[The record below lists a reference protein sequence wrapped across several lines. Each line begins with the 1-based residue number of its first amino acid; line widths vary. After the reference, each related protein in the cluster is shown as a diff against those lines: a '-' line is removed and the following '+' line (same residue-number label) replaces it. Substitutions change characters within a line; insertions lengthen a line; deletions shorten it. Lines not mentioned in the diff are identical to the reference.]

1 MTTTA
6 DITSAVVTAALV
18 DADPTAHPMYQEFV
32 RFAAEVLTP
41 RAVEVDRT
49 EVPRSHIDGL
59 REIGYHRRFVPEQY
73 GGLKLPPR
81 VVNAVNNL
89 LFGVDPSTATIVTQH
104 GAPVLPAVTA
114 GTDDAL
120 ELLPKLASGEL
131 IGGAGMGHV
140 RSWPKRRGTVATR
153 VAGGYRI
160 DGVIGWHS
168 GWGLTDIIWLG
179 AVDEQREEFVFG
191 IGHLDDASISG
202 QVLPLA
208 AVYGS
213 RTAELRLDGYFLPD
227 ALVTEVVA
235 VEEYRHRDG
244 TRVQELQRA
253 KHLNPDVDDADL
265 AAIAPAGPYGL
276 ARAALDDALRIAG
289 DDTHLLALSAELE
302 TAAATP
308 LPDPQWR
315 AVLNEL
321 AVRATTAAVVAAGG
335 AALLDSDIAQVRA
348 RAAQFLQ
355 VRGLAPRVRTAHFA
369 VYAR

>member
-1 MTTTA
+1 MTTAT
-6 DITSAVVTAALV
+6 DITPSSVET
-18 DADPTAHPMYQEFV
+18 DPTTHPVYQEFV
-32 RFAAEVLTP
+32 RFAEEVLAP

-49 EVPRSHIDGL
+49 EVPRSHIDRL
-59 REIGYHRRFVPEQY
+59 REIGYHRLFVPAQY
-73 GGLKLPPR
+73 GGLALPPR
-81 VVNAVNNL
+81 VVNAIDNL
-89 LFGVDPSTATIVTQH
+89 LFGADPSTATIVTQH

-140 RSWPKRRGTVATR
+140 RSWPKRRGTIATR
-153 VAGGYRI
+153 APGGYRI

-168 GWGLTDIIWLG
+168 GWGLTDVIWLG

-191 IGHLDDASISG
+191 IGFLDDPAISG
-202 QVLPLA
+202 RILPLT

-235 VEEYRHRDG
+235 VQEYRRRDG

-253 KHLNPDVDDADL
+253 KHLNPDADEADL
-265 AAIAPAGPYGL
+265 AAIPTAGPYGL
-276 ARAALDDALRIAG
+276 ARAALDDALRISG
-289 DDTHLLALSAELE
+289 DDDHLIALSAELE

-308 LPDPQWR
+308 LPDPHWR
-315 AVLNEL
+315 AALNEL
-321 AVRATTAAVVAAGG
+321 AVRCTTAAVVAAGG

-355 VRGLAPRVRTAHFA
+355 VRGLAPSVRAAHFA
-369 VYAR
+369 AYSR

>member
-1 MTTTA
+1 MTIAA
-6 DITSAVVTAALV
+6 DIDSPATDT
-18 DADPTAHPMYQEFV
+18 DPTAHPVYREFA
-32 RFAAEVLTP
+32 RFADEVLAP

-59 REIGYHRRFVPEQY
+59 RELGYHRLFVPEQY
-73 GGLKLPPR
+73 GGLKVPPR

-114 GTDDAL
+114 GTDEAL
-120 ELLPKLASGEL
+120 ALLPGLATGEL

-140 RSWPKRRGTVATR
+140 RGWPKRRGTVATR

-160 DGVIGWHS
+160 DGTIGWHS

-179 AVDEQREEFVFG
+179 AVDEQREDFVFG
-191 IGHLDDASISG
+191 IGYLGDPAISG
-202 QVLPLA
+202 RVLPLT
-208 AVYGS
+208 AVFGS
-213 RTAELRLDGYFLPD
+213 RTAELTLDGYFLPD
-227 ALVTEVVA
+227 ALVSEVVA
-235 VEEYRHRDG
+235 VEEYRRRDG

-253 KHLNPDVDDADL
+253 KHLNPDVADTGL

-276 ARAALDDALRIAG
+276 ARAALDDALRISG
-289 DDTHLLALSAELE
+289 DDAHLIALSAELE
-302 TAAATP
+302 SVVVTP
-308 LPDPQWR
+308 LPDPRWR
-315 AVLNEL
+315 AALNEL

-355 VRGLAPRVRTAHFA
+355 VRGLAPSVRAAH
-369 VYAR
+369 YAAYTR